1 MIDILSQLKDE
12 IKYKKT
18 IYLLAKCEGFN
29 S

>member
-12 IKYKKT
+12 IEDKKT